1 MPQNT
6 SPIFILTPKNGFGG
20 NLTTGAN
27 SYDGTSGTVTT
38 LFTAGSNGSFLK
50 SIVLEAQGTNIAT
63 VYRCWLNNGSSAG
76 TAANNS
82 LFYTQAL
89 PATTATASGATSHIE
104 IPINVAIAANY
115 VVLNV
120 LGTTVAAGWT
130 ITSVHGDY

>member
-38 LFTAGSNGSFLK
+38 LMTAGTNGAFLR

-63 VYRCWLNNGSSAG
+63 VYRCWVNNGLTPG

-82 LFYTQAL
+82 LLYTQSL
-89 PATTATASGATSHIE
+89 PATTASATSATPHIE
-104 IPINVAIAANY
+104 IPINMAFAANY
-115 VVLNV
+115 VILNV

-130 ITSVHGDY
+130 ITAMYGDY